1 MNFDLDFMTE
11 LEKHFDNVY
20 VRQQTCN
27 EIQKQENERISRI
40 DKRLEIEVHDIALI
54 KKIMWL
60 IFSSVLGL
68 LVTSVLSIILK

>member
-20 VRQQTCN
+20 VRQQKCN
-27 EIQKQENERISRI
+27 EIQKQENEKISRI

-60 IFSSVLGL
+60 IVSSGLGL

>member
-20 VRQQTCN
+20 VRQQKRN
-27 EIQKQENERISRI
+27 EIQKQENDKISRI

>member
-1 MNFDLDFMTE
+1 MNFDFDFMTE

-20 VRQQTCN
+20 VRQQKCN
-27 EIQKQENERISRI
+27 EIQKQENKKISRI
-40 DKRLEIEVHDIALI
+40 DKRLEIEVHDISLI

>member
-11 LEKHFDNVY
+11 LEKHFDNIY
-20 VRQQTCN
+20 VRQQKCN
-27 EIQKQENERISRI
+27 EIQKQENEKISRI

>member
-20 VRQQTCN
+20 VRQQKCN

>member
-20 VRQQTCN
+20 VRQQKRN
-27 EIQKQENERISRI
+27 EIQKQENEKISRI

>member
-1 MNFDLDFMTE
+1 MNFDFDFMTE

-20 VRQQTCN
+20 VRQQKCN
-27 EIQKQENERISRI
+27 EIQKQENEKISRI
-40 DKRLEIEVHDIALI
+40 DNRLEIEVHDIALI

>member
-1 MNFDLDFMTE
+1 MNFDFDFMTE
-11 LEKHFDNVY
+11 LEKHFDDIY
-20 VRQQTCN
+20 VRQQKCN
-27 EIQKQENERISRI
+27 EIQKQENEKISRI
-40 DKRLEIEVHDIALI
+40 DKRLEIEVNDIELI

>member
-1 MNFDLDFMTE
+1 MNFDFDFMTE

-20 VRQQTCN
+20 VRQQKCN

>member
-20 VRQQTCN
+20 VRQQKCN
-27 EIQKQENERISRI
+27 EIQKQENEKISRI

>member
-1 MNFDLDFMTE
+1 MNFDLDFMAE
-11 LEKHFDNVY
+11 LEKHFDNIY
-20 VRQQTCN
+20 VRQQKCN
-27 EIQKQENERISRI
+27 EIQKQENEKISRV
-40 DKRLEIEVHDIALI
+40 DKRLEIEMHDIALI

>member
-20 VRQQTCN
+20 VRQQKCN
-27 EIQKQENERISRI
+27 EIQKQENEKISRI

-68 LVTSVLSIILK
+68 LITSVLSIILK

>member
-1 MNFDLDFMTE
+1 MNFDFDFMTE

-20 VRQQTCN
+20 VRQQKCN
-27 EIQKQENERISRI
+27 EIQKQENEKISRI
-40 DKRLEIEVHDIALI
+40 DRRLEIEVHDIALI

-68 LVTSVLSIILK
+68 LVTSVLSIILN

>member
-1 MNFDLDFMTE
+1 MNFDFDFMTE

-20 VRQQTCN
+20 VRQQKCN
-27 EIQKQENERISRI
+27 EIQKQENEKISRI
-40 DKRLEIEVHDIALI
+40 DKRLEIEVHDISLI

>member
-20 VRQQTCN
+20 VRQQKCN
-27 EIQKQENERISRI
+27 EIQKQENEKISRV

>member
-1 MNFDLDFMTE
+1 MNFDFDFMVE
-11 LEKHFDNVY
+11 LEKHFDNIY
-20 VRQQTCN
+20 VRKQTCN
-27 EIQKQENERISRI
+27 EIQKQENEKISRI

>member
-1 MNFDLDFMTE
+1 MNFDFDFMTE

-20 VRQQTCN
+20 VRQQKCN
-27 EIQKQENERISRI
+27 EIQKQENEKISRI

-68 LVTSVLSIILK
+68 LVTSVLNIILK

>member
-1 MNFDLDFMTE
+1 MNFDFDFMTE

-27 EIQKQENERISRI
+27 EIQKQENEKISRI

>member
-1 MNFDLDFMTE
+1 MNFDFDFMTE

-20 VRQQTCN
+20 VRQLKCN
-27 EIQKQENERISRI
+27 EIQKQENEKISRI
-40 DKRLEIEVHDIALI
+40 DRRLEIEVHDIALI

>member
-20 VRQQTCN
+20 VRQQKCN
-27 EIQKQENERISRI
+27 AIQKQENEKISRI

>member
-1 MNFDLDFMTE
+1 MNFDFDFMTE

-20 VRQQTCN
+20 VRQQKCN
-27 EIQKQENERISRI
+27 EIQKQENEKISRI
-40 DKRLEIEVHDIALI
+40 DRGLEIEVHDIALI

>member
-20 VRQQTCN
+20 VRQQKCN
-27 EIQKQENERISRI
+27 EIQKQENEKISRI
-40 DKRLEIEVHDIALI
+40 DRRLEIEVHDISLI
-54 KKIMWL
+54 KKIMWV

>member
-1 MNFDLDFMTE
+1 MNFDFDFMTE

-20 VRQQTCN
+20 VRQQKCN
-27 EIQKQENERISRI
+27 EIQKQENEKISRI

-68 LVTSVLSIILK
+68 LVTSVFSIMLK

>member
-1 MNFDLDFMTE
+1 MNFDFDFMAE
-11 LEKHFDNVY
+11 LEKHFDAIY

-27 EIQKQENERISRI
+27 EIQKQENERISHI
-40 DKRLEIEVHDIALI
+40 DKRLEIEVHDLALI

-68 LVTSVLSIILK
+68 LVTSIISIILK

>member
-1 MNFDLDFMTE
+1 MNFDFDFMTE

-20 VRQQTCN
+20 VRQQKCN
-27 EIQKQENERISRI
+27 EIQKQEHEKISRI
-40 DKRLEIEVHDIALI
+40 DKRLEIEVHDIELI

>member
-1 MNFDLDFMTE
+1 MNSDLAFMTE

-20 VRQQTCN
+20 VRQQKCN
-27 EIQKQENERISRI
+27 EIQKQENEKISRI

>member
-1 MNFDLDFMTE
+1 MNFDFDFMTE

-20 VRQQTCN
+20 VRQQKCN
-27 EIQKQENERISRI
+27 EIQKQENEKISRI
-40 DKRLEIEVHDIALI
+40 DRRLEIEVHDIALI

>member
-20 VRQQTCN
+20 VRQQKCN
-27 EIQKQENERISRI
+27 EIQKQENEKISRI

-68 LVTSVLSIILK
+68 LVTSILSIILK

>member
-1 MNFDLDFMTE
+1 MNFDLDSMTE

-20 VRQQTCN
+20 VRQQKCN
-27 EIQKQENERISRI
+27 EIQKQENEKISRI

>member
-1 MNFDLDFMTE
+1 MNFDFDFMVE
-11 LEKHFDNVY
+11 LEKHFDDIY

-27 EIQKQENERISRI
+27 EIQKQENEKISRI
-40 DKRLEIEVHDIALI
+40 DKRLEIEVNDIALI

>member
-20 VRQQTCN
+20 VRQQKCN
-27 EIQKQENERISRI
+27 EIQKQENEKISRI

-60 IFSSVLGL
+60 ILSSVLGL

>member
-1 MNFDLDFMTE
+1 MNFDFDFMTE

>member
-1 MNFDLDFMTE
+1 MNFDFDFMAE
-11 LEKHFDNVY
+11 LEKHFDAIY

-27 EIQKQENERISRI
+27 EIQKQENERISHI
-40 DKRLEIEVHDIALI
+40 DKRLEIEVHDLALI